1 MSVQFD
7 RNSVVGIAPSQKR
20 SNVIRT
26 GILIATAVAQKM
38 WNNAHKKRKKDDG
51 SWCNYIHTTGQVRGD
66 KNKKKQNWL
75 GRD

>member
-7 RNSVVGIAPSQKR
+7 RNLVVGIAPSQKR

-38 WNNAHKKRKKDDG
+38 
-51 SWCNYIHTTGQVRGD
+51 
-66 KNKKKQNWL
+66 
-75 GRD
+75 